1 MASIQETVT
10 AILEQY
16 NQTESVNHI
25 KDWEALLDSASTVT
39 PENAGIKSIL
49 DNRDHPVDLK
59 KELAKIIDHT
69 VLKPEATADH
79 IRQICQEA
87 RNHNFASVCVNPN
100 YVKLCA
106 GELSGTDIL
115 IATVVGFPLG
125 AGESSTK
132 AFETGAAI
140 DAGADE
146 LDMVLPVGYLK
157 DGNFDYVQKDIGA
170 VVSAADGKT
179 VKVILENCLL
189 TQNEIVTASLI
200 ARDAGAHFVKTST
213 GFNKSGADA
222 GDVALMRKT
231 VGLDLGVKAAGGIRT
246 LDDAL
251 KMVTAGASRIGA
263 SSSVQIVS

>member
-1 MASIQETVT
+1 MTSIQETVT
-10 AILEQY
+10 AILGQY
-16 NQTESVNHI
+16 NQTESANHI
-25 KDWEALLDSASTVT
+25 KDWEALLDSASRVT

-49 DNRDHPVDLK
+49 DSRDNPVVLK

-69 VLKPEATADH
+69 VLKPETTTDQ
-79 IRQICQEA
+79 IRQVCREA
-87 RNHNFASVCVNPN
+87 HNYNFASVCVNPN
-100 YVKLCA
+100 YVKLCSE
-106 GELSGTDIL
+106 ELSDTDIL

-125 AGESSTK
+125 ACDISTK

-140 DAGADE
+140 DAGANE

-157 DGNFDYVQKDIGA
+157 DGNFDYVKKDIEA
-170 VVSAADGKT
+170 VVAAAEGKT

-189 TQNEIVTASLI
+189 TQNEVVTASLI

-222 GDVALMRKT
+222 SDVALMRKT

-251 KMVTAGASRIGA
+251 KMVMAGASRIGA